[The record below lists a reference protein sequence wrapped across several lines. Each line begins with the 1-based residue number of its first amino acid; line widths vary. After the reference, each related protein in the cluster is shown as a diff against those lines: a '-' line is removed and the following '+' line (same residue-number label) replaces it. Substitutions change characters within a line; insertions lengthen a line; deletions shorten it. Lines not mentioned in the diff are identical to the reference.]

1 MREGGFKNEPA
12 LFFGKLPANAVPL
25 VKPLL
30 RLLILL
36 SGLLAL
42 EAHAAPA
49 ARQVLAE
56 AALTDDDTRRREL
69 IVGLAGSGDPAIA
82 ETLEA
87 WRTDQLFIQTAAD
100 GSRRVVRLTGDK
112 DAQDAQAA
120 TRLDDG
126 KPLLT
131 STGAP
136 LRLVASDLTAV
147 EHNASL
153 RREIGRAHV

>member
-1 MREGGFKNEPA
+1 MLEGGFKNEPA

-82 ETLEA
+82 GLVTDGDCASGLPRAHLDDIPAVAAMMLTLALPLADALERLEA
-87 WRTDQLFIQTAAD
+87 E
-100 GSRRVVRLTGDK
+100 G
-112 DAQDAQAA
+112 
-120 TRLDDG
+120 
-126 KPLLT
+126 
-131 STGAP
+131 
-136 LRLVASDLTAV
+136 
-147 EHNASL
+147 
-153 RREIGRAHV
+153 